1 MRKFIKFSVLL
12 LCSLMALCVSCSS
25 SDGPSDDKEV
35 PPTPPVNPGEL
46 YPWEEN
52 RTALLNSTDMVL
64 IYGGGHH
71 REPYNWDVD
80 RISSYVTYKDK
91 AGTEHWLFDAFLF
104 LELKDTGNGGT
115 NKTYTYENQEGLD
128 AANQK
133 DWKRLVDYYFASST
147 GLGALNRAI
156 SNAQKRLG
164 TPKTKHRV
172 VIAIPEPVTHKTP
185 ANENSTTVYWG
196 SLDGHIMDFSIA
208 QDRVDACKWYINYVR
223 SKFNEMQYQ
232 NIELAGFYWLAETA
246 GTTRDI
252 ISKVGVYVNQFKYS
266 FNWIPY
272 RGAEG
277 HDRWETLGFNNAYY
291 QPNYFFNT
299 EQSYAV
305 LEETCKT
312 AKREQY
318 LLSPYE
324 RLYES
329 I

>member
-156 SNAQKRLG
+156 SNAQKRLEN
-164 TPKTKHRV
+164 PKR
-172 VIAIPEPVTHKTP
+172 
-185 ANENSTTVYWG
+185 
-196 SLDGHIMDFSIA
+196 
-208 QDRVDACKWYINYVR
+208 
-223 SKFNEMQYQ
+223 
-232 NIELAGFYWLAETA
+232 NIE
-246 GTTRDI
+246 
-252 ISKVGVYVNQFKYS
+252 
-266 FNWIPY
+266 
-272 RGAEG
+272 
-277 HDRWETLGFNNAYY
+277 
-291 QPNYFFNT
+291 
-299 EQSYAV
+299 
-305 LEETCKT
+305 
-312 AKREQY
+312 
-318 LLSPYE
+318 
-324 RLYES
+324 
-329 I
+329 